1 MRMRLVRLIIAAG
14 TGMCHRYSASRIVNR
29 RQRNRA
35 IGAYAARHGER
46 RGLWDTV
53 GRGQRMLNRVGNPAF
68 ADTLEGVLEQ
78 TGALTGDEYDVESLR
93 AARELLSGTRTLPE
107 NVLYLKREDSGGC
120 WSSDGF
126 FKQLGS
132 FQFFTNI

>member
-1 MRMRLVRLIIAAG
+1 MRMRLVRLIIAAALVCVIVIAPVASSTEDNETAQLARTLHVMASGEDYG
-14 TGMCHRYSASRIVNR
+14 TLLA
-29 RQRNRA
+29 
-35 IGAYAARHGER
+35 
-46 RGLWDTV
+46 V
-53 GRGQRMLNRVGNPAF
+53 GSVMLNRVGNPAF

-107 NVLYLKREDSGGC
+107 NVLYLKREDGGGC